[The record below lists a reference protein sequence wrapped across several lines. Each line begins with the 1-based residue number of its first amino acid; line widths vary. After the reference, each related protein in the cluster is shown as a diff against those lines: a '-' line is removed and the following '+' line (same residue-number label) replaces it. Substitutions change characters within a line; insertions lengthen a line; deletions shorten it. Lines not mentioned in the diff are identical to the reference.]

1 MNVIVPGGMG
11 HFEIYECR
19 NLITTTVLK
28 LSRLVIFALRMHLY
42 NLSTVEKSN
51 ACKVLTR
58 DPQFAANS
66 LSLK

>member
-19 NLITTTVLK
+19 NLITTVLK
-28 LSRLVIFALRMHLY
+28 LSKPVIFALRMHLY

-51 ACKVLTR
+51 ACKILTR